1 MPDLSELNQSSELS
15 KPSNLI
21 KDNQIIDNAWQ
32 IIAKDADSADVKF
45 SIDDASGHLLLPLA
59 LWLEHA
65 EQLKNSKTIGVW
77 LDSDESPEP
86 LETLCESIPVI
97 GINFPVFADGR
108 GYSYARTL
116 RDYYNYSGDLRAI
129 GDVLHDQMYFYKRCG
144 FSSYLIREDANAEKA
159 LAGLNDFSANYQAGS
174 DEGKPIFHKR

>member
-1 MPDLSELNQSSELS
+1 MPDLSELSQSSELS

-21 KDNQIIDNAWQ
+21 KDNQIVDNDWQ
-32 IIAKDADSADVKF
+32 IIAKDADSSDVKF

-97 GINFPVFADGR
+97 GINFLTIF
-108 GYSYARTL
+108 
-116 RDYYNYSGDLRAI
+116 NAI
-129 GDVLHDQMYFYKRCG
+129 SNTPNCVNDNCLC
-144 FSSYLIREDANAEKA
+144 N
-159 LAGLNDFSANYQAGS
+159 LND
-174 DEGKPIFHKR
+174 

>member
-1 MPDLSELNQSSELS
+1 MPDLSELSQSSELS

-21 KDNQIIDNAWQ
+21 KDNQIVDNDWQ
-32 IIAKDADSADVKF
+32 IIAKDADF
-45 SIDDASGHLLLPLA
+45 SIDNASGQLLLPLA

-116 RDYYNYSGDLRAI
+116 RDYYHYSGDLRAI
-129 GDVLHDQMYFYKRCG
+129 GDVL
-144 FSSYLIREDANAEKA
+144 NAEKA
-159 LAGLNDFSANYQAGS
+159 IAGLNDFSADYQAGS

>member
-1 MPDLSELNQSSELS
+1 MSMHDLSALN

-21 KDNQIIDNAWQ
+21 KDKQIIDNDWQ
-32 IIAKDADSADVKF
+32 IIAKESDPSDTKF

-59 LWLEHA
+59 LWLQHA
-65 EQLKNSKTIGVW
+65 EQLKNSKNIGVW

-86 LETLCESIPVI
+86 LETLCAAIPVI
-97 GINFPVFADGR
+97 AINFPVFADGR

-144 FSSYLIREDANAEKA
+144 FSSYLIRDDANAEKA
-159 LAGLNDFSANYQAGS
+159 LAGLNDFSADYQAGS
-174 DEGKPIFHKR
+174 DASKPIFHKR

>member
-1 MPDLSELNQSSELS
+1 MPDLSELSQSSELS

-21 KDNQIIDNAWQ
+21 KDNQIVDNDWQ
-32 IIAKDADSADVKF
+32 IIAKDADF
-45 SIDDASGHLLLPLA
+45 SIDNASGQLLLPLA

-97 GINFPVFADGR
+97 GVNFPVFADGR

-116 RDYYNYSGDLRAI
+116 RDYYHYSGDLRAI
-129 GDVLHDQMYFYKRCG
+129 GDVL
-144 FSSYLIREDANAEKA
+144 
-159 LAGLNDFSANYQAGS
+159 
-174 DEGKPIFHKR
+174 

>member
-1 MPDLSELNQSSELS
+1 MPDSSNLI

-21 KDNQIIDNAWQ
+21 KDQQIIDTPWQ
-32 IIAKDADSADVKF
+32 IIAKDAEF
-45 SIDDASGHLLLPLA
+45 SIETAGDHLLLPLA
-59 LWLEHA
+59 TWLQHA

-77 LDSDESPEP
+77 LDSDESTEP
-86 LETLCESIPVI
+86 LQALCQSIPVI
-97 GINFPVFADGR
+97 AINFPVFADGR

-116 RDYYNYSGDLRAI
+116 RDYYAYTGDLRAI

-159 LAGLNDFSANYQAGS
+159 LAGLNDFSANYQVGS
-174 DEGKPIFHKR
+174 DQANPDTPIFHKR